1 MILTTGNSSGFSLL
15 ELIVVIGIILSV
27 TVTGSL
33 YFKNHFSGTLLK
45 ASAQE
50 ITSTLIWA
58 RRLAITKREPHR
70 VVFHP
75 QKKKYW
81 IEDMK
86 EIKVEGVNYLK
97 KRIIFAN
104 PELGKWGEKN
114 GLVEAGVPDN
124 AFSFYPQGT
133 AEGGSIYLQDGEN
146 KKWYTITI
154 TPSTG
159 VITIYPEKH

>member
-1 MILTTGNSSGFSLL
+1 MISTTGNSSGFSLL

-27 TVTGSL
+27 TVMSSL

-58 RRLAITKREPHR
+58 RRLAITKRKPHR
-70 VVFHP
+70 VTFHP

-81 IEDMK
+81 IEDIENM
-86 EIKVEGVNYLK
+86 KVEGVNYLK
-97 KRIIFAN
+97 EGINFAN

-114 GLVEAGVPDN
+114 GLVEAGIQDN
-124 AFSFYPQGT
+124 AFFFYPQGT
-133 AEGGSIYLQDGEN
+133 AEGGSIYLQDGGN

-159 VITIYPEKH
+159 VVNIYPEKH